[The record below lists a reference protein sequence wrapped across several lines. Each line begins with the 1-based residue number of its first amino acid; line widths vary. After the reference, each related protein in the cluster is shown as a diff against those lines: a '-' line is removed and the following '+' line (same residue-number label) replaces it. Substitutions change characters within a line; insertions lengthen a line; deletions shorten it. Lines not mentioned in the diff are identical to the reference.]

1 MLKPNY
7 KTLKSLLTD
16 IMLDIDI
23 LSGDEV
29 GPSNTSWQDVAG
41 TLSCNMKVYAR
52 LLDSLREGAHAESFP
67 GRNDLEEHR
76 NRGPFAKY

>member
-29 GPSNTSWQDVAG
+29 GPSNTSFPS
-41 TLSCNMKVYAR
+41 TLSLV
-52 LLDSLREGAHAESFP
+52 
-67 GRNDLEEHR
+67 
-76 NRGPFAKY
+76 